1 MNKDI
6 QDQLYDP
13 KRKGETWLD
22 FVKSHKHIRK
32 PNGQLDLKRI
42 SDLWHGKDS
51 TKLNDLRISGSR
63 KKLARLANHLR
74 KEHPSTKGK
83 MRLLDPPKRWL
94 AAMAEGIRKRSDVK
108 NPIQTARNIWERLK
122 PASKQDIINRA
133 KRGEK
138 FKYNLPLPDD
148 RETHGT
154 GTLRMVKPFKLVE
167 VQANVSGKDLEDA
180 RRSGL
185 FRSMKRNDGSTCQV
199 ARCKSKEGNVN
210 VFVDKV

>member
-1 MNKDI
+1 MIDREV

-13 KRKGETWLD
+13 KRKKGTWLD

-42 SDLWHGKDS
+42 SAMWKAY
-51 TKLNDLRISGSR
+51 DLRISGSR

-108 NPIQTARNIWERLK
+108 NPIQTAKNIWERLK

-133 KRGEK
+133 KKGET

-167 VQANVSGKDLEDA
+167 VQANINAKDFADA
-180 RRSGL
+180 QRSGL

-199 ARCKSKEGNVN
+199 ARCKSREGNVN